1 MSVGARGTSGRW
13 GREVQGVRRLWQF
26 FGGSGGLRRG
36 YIRWGVA
43 KSKEV
48 RRTSKESEVW
58 SGTDEVVPDG
68 IPVGGVSEMTKG
80 E

>member
-1 MSVGARGTSGRW
+1 M
-13 GREVQGVRRLWQF
+13 
-26 FGGSGGLRRG
+26 RRG